1 MGFTHLHVHTEYSL
15 LDGASRIETLL
26 DRCQELGMNR
36 IAITDHGVMYGVVQF
51 YKAAKK
57 RGMEPILGCEI
68 YVTRGDD
75 RAQKQGRER
84 DYAHLVLLA
93 ENEIGYKNLM
103 KLVTEGFVHGFY
115 YKPRVS
121 IPFLRDHSEGL
132 IALSACLAGEVQQAL
147 LRNQYEQAKELALE
161 YADIFG
167 EDNFYLELQDH
178 GMDEQRMVN
187 RYLRQLAME
196 TKLPLVATNDVHYV
210 NREDAA
216 VQDVLLCIQTA
227 RTVDEENRMRFPSDE
242 FYLKSEEEMA
252 KLFPREALDNTER
265 IADRCHVEL
274 EFGNLHLPQF
284 TAPEGLTNH
293 AYLRQLCVA
302 GLKERYETITP
313 EIQERFEYELE
324 VIEGMGYEDYFLIVW
339 DFIRYARENNIIV
352 GPGRGSAAGSIVSY
366 SLEIID
372 IDPLKYDLLFERF
385 LNPERVSMPDIDIDF
400 CYERRGEVIDY
411 VIQKYGADHVSQIV
425 TFGTMAARA
434 AIRDVG
440 RALNIP
446 YGEVDRVA
454 KMIPMELHITI
465 DKALKDNEELR
476 VLYSE
481 DSTVKRLIDV
491 SRALEG
497 TPRHTS
503 THAAGVVI
511 AKEPVDHY
519 VPLCR
524 NGDIIAT
531 QYNMTELEELGLLKM
546 DFLGLRNLTIIQKA
560 VAMIK
565 ANTGREIDLN
575 EVPYDDAKVYQIFQ
589 NAETLGVFQFESSG
603 MRAFL
608 KELKPTRFE
617 NLIAANAL
625 FRPGPMQQIPRYIAN
640 KNSSAPIQYTHPSL
654 APILAETY
662 GCMVYQEQVMRI
674 VRDLGGY
681 SFGRSDL
688 VRRAMAKKKMKVM
701 EEERKNFVKGALERD
716 VDERSANKIYD
727 EMIDFAKY
735 AFNKSHSAA
744 YSYLAYQTAWL
755 KVYYPVEFMTSLLT
769 SVMGSS
775 DNIYSYIREAKRLGI
790 EVLPPDINESGAKFN
805 TENGKI
811 RFGMAA
817 IKNVGSGAIEGI
829 AEERAKNGQFTSLYD
844 FLDRADLGAVNKRT
858 VESLIKAGALDGLH
872 MRRSQML
879 AIFEVMINEIQNQ
892 RRRTLSGQ
900 FSLFGEE
907 SPTEMAIPIPDLPA
921 FTEQEKF
928 EMEKEMT
935 GIYLSGHP
943 LDRVA
948 DAMEQNTSHSSLAFR
963 EQDEEYHVGNPRK
976 LRDGQRVKIGGM
988 VAGMKAL
995 TTKTGKRMAF
1005 MQLEDL
1011 EGLVEVIIFPE
1022 AYEKYHQLL
1031 NPEEM
1036 VYVTGRV
1043 NLSDE
1048 EAAKVIAQDIRVLK
1062 PIRTVYLRFP
1072 IRNQDLEGKIKRLFA
1087 EYPGDS
1093 AVVWHFVKDR
1103 KSFKTPQGKGVK
1115 ITGRLEERLRD
1126 LLGKDNV
1133 VIR

>member
-1 MGFTHLHVHTEYSL
+1 MGFTHLHVHTEFSL
-15 LDGASRIETLL
+15 LDGASRIGNLL
-26 DRCQELGMNR
+26 DRCQELGMDQ

-51 YKAAKK
+51 YKEAKK
-57 RGMEPILGCEI
+57 RGIKPILGCEI
-68 YVTRGDD
+68 YVVRGDE
-75 RAQKQGRER
+75 RIQKQSRER

-93 ENEIGYKNLM
+93 ENETGYKNLM

-121 IPFLRDHSEGL
+121 IPFLKEHTEGL
-132 IALSACLAGEVQQAL
+132 ICLSACLAGEVQQAL
-147 LRNQYEQAKELALE
+147 MRNQYEQAKEIALE
-161 YADIFG
+161 YAEIFG
-167 EDNFYLELQDH
+167 EGNFFLELQDH
-178 GMDEQRMVN
+178 GMEEQRMVN
-187 RYLRQLAME
+187 RYLRQMAKE

-210 NREDAA
+210 NREDAS

-227 RTVDEENRMRFPSDE
+227 RTVDEEDRMRFPSDE
-242 FYLKSEEEMA
+242 FFLKSEEEMEE
-252 KLFPREALDNTER
+252 LFPREALDNTVL
-265 IADRCHVEL
+265 IANRCQVDL
-274 EFGNLHLPQF
+274 EFGNLHLPAF

-293 AYLRQLCVA
+293 DYLYQLCVE
-302 GLKERYETITP
+302 GLKKRYETITP
-313 EIQERFEYELE
+313 EIQERLEYELD
-324 VIEGMGYEDYFLIVW
+324 VIAGMGYEDYFLIVW
-339 DFIRYARENNIIV
+339 DFIRYAKENGIIV

-366 SLEIID
+366 SLGIID
-372 IDPLKYDLLFERF
+372 IDPLQYDLLFERF

-411 VIQKYGADHVSQIV
+411 VIHKYGEDHVSQIV

-440 RALNIP
+440 RALNMA
-446 YGEVDRVA
+446 YGEVDRIA
-454 KMIPMELHITI
+454 KMIPMELGITI
-465 DKALKDNEELR
+465 DKALRDNSDLR
-476 VLYSE
+476 MLYNE
-481 DSTVKRLIDV
+481 DSSVKRLIDV

-497 TPRHTS
+497 MPRHTS

-511 AKEPVDHY
+511 SKEPVDHY
-519 VPLCR
+519 VPLVR

-531 QYNMTELEELGLLKM
+531 QFTMTELEELGLLKM

-560 VAMIK
+560 VEMIRK
-565 ANTGREIDLN
+565 NTGKEIDLN
-575 EVPYDDAKVYQIFQ
+575 KVPYDDEKVYKIFQ
-589 NAETLGVFQFESSG
+589 EAETLGVFQFESSG

-640 KNSSAPIQYTHPSL
+640 KNSSAPILYTHPTL
-654 APILAETY
+654 APILEETY

-701 EEERKNFVKGALERD
+701 EEERKNFVKGAMERN
-716 VDERSANKIYD
+716 VDEKSANKIYD

-755 KVYYPVEFMTSLLT
+755 KVYYPVEFMTALLT

-775 DNIYSYIREAKRLGI
+775 DNIYQYIREAKRLGI
-790 EVLPPDINESGAKFN
+790 EVLPPDINESGARFT

-829 AEERAKNGQFTSLYD
+829 AAERAREGKFTSLYD
-844 FLDRADLGAVNKRT
+844 FLNRADLGAVNKRT
-858 VESLIKAGALDGLH
+858 VESLIKAGAMDNLN

-879 AIFEVMINEIQNQ
+879 AIFEIMMNEIQNQ

-907 SPTEMAIPIPDLPA
+907 SPVEMAIPIPDLPEY
-921 FTEQEKF
+921 TEQEKF

-948 DAMEQNTSHSSLAFR
+948 KAMEQNTSHSSSSFH
-963 EQDEEYHVGNPRK
+963 ETEEDYQVDRRKK
-976 LRDGQRVKIGGM
+976 LRDGQRVTIGGM

-995 TTKTGKRMAF
+995 TTKNGKRMAF

-1011 EGLVEVIIFPE
+1011 EGLVEVIVFPE
-1022 AYEKYHQLL
+1022 AYEKYHALL
-1031 NPEEM
+1031 NPEQM

-1048 EAAKVIAQDIRVLK
+1048 EAAKVIAQEIRELK
-1062 PIRTVYLRFP
+1062 PIRTLYLRLP
-1072 IRNQDLEGKIKRLFA
+1072 MRNADLEGKINLLFS
-1087 EYPGDS
+1087 EYPGES
-1093 AVVWHFVKDR
+1093 AVVWHFSKDR
-1103 KSFKTPQGKGVK
+1103 KSFKTPQGQGVK
-1115 ITGRLEERLRD
+1115 ISARLEERLRD
-1126 LLGKDNV
+1126 ILGQDNV